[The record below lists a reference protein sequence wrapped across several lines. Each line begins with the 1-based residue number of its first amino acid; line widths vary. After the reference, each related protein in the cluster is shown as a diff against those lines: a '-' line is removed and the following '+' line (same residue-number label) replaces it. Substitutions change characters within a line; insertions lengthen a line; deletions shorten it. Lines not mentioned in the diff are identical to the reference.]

1 MRITRTKYNRAR
13 AIVDDAR
20 EQMKLIKQW
29 DEAVKKVGNPDQ
41 VDAVTIKE
49 DGSIRFEL
57 LHNGT
62 AE

>member
-29 DEAVKKVGNPDQ
+29 DDAVKKVDKPDQ
-41 VDAVTIKE
+41 VDAMTILE
-49 DGSIRFEL
+49 DGNNPINFWK
-57 LHNGT
+57 H
-62 AE
+62 